1 MRRRA
6 ELPARGRGFAPPAF
20 VPTLLPACTA
30 QSTCDYVISLTP
42 SSVTYT
48 VSRCRG
54 PWFPHRGCIKGC
66 GYIAATRPRI
76 IRSLS
81 ATRHCRLRR
90 ACAPCTRASP
100 LNLRSNSLTHVV
112 FDFVST
118 SLLSHSYGCC
128 GKPHARACHALLHMA
143 GRSLHAGR
151 YLTVTFR
158 CELLVNV
165 TVLCGVQFGG
175 VSFAIIE

>member
-42 SSVTYT
+42 SSVTNT
-48 VSRCRG
+48 VSRSRG

-81 ATRHCRLRR
+81 ATRHVPTASRCPVRR
-90 ACAPCTRASP
+90 SP

-118 SLLSHSYGCC
+118 SLLSHAYGCC
-128 GKPHARACHALLHMA
+128 GKPHARACHARA
-143 GRSLHAGR
+143 RAPTQTRTHAR
-151 YLTVTFR
+151 AHTPTR
-158 CELLVNV
+158 AH
-165 TVLCGVQFGG
+165 TPP
-175 VSFAIIE
+175 A

>member
-48 VSRCRG
+48 VSRSRG

-90 ACAPCTRASP
+90 AAPSPGLGRSP
-100 LNLRSNSLTHVV
+100 LNLRSNSLTQRS
-112 FDFVST
+112 FSI
-118 SLLSHSYGCC
+118 SL
-128 GKPHARACHALLHMA
+128 ARRYCLTHMA
-143 GRSLHAGR
+143 AVANRTRVRATRCCTWRGARCTLV
-151 YLTVTFR
+151 VT
-158 CELLVNV
+158 
-165 TVLCGVQFGG
+165 
-175 VSFAIIE
+175 

>member
-48 VSRCRG
+48 VSRSRG

-90 ACAPCTRASP
+90 AAPCPLAALRLTSAQTRSRTSFSISLA
-100 LNLRSNSLTHVV
+100 RRYCLTHMAAVANRTRVRATRCCTWRGARCTLVV
-112 FDFVST
+112 T
-118 SLLSHSYGCC
+118 
-128 GKPHARACHALLHMA
+128 
-143 GRSLHAGR
+143 
-151 YLTVTFR
+151 
-158 CELLVNV
+158 
-165 TVLCGVQFGG
+165 
-175 VSFAIIE
+175 

>member
-48 VSRCRG
+48 VSRSRG

-81 ATRHCRLRR
+81 ATRPLPTASRCPVPARCLTSAQTRSRTSFSISLARR
-90 ACAPCTRASP
+90 YC
-100 LNLRSNSLTHVV
+100 LTHMAAVANRTRV
-112 FDFVST
+112 RAT
-118 SLLSHSYGCC
+118 RCC
-128 GKPHARACHALLHMA
+128 AHGGALRARCTLV
-143 GRSLHAGR
+143 
-151 YLTVTFR
+151 VTF
-158 CELLVNV
+158 CVN
-165 TVLCGVQFGG
+165 F
-175 VSFAIIE
+175 